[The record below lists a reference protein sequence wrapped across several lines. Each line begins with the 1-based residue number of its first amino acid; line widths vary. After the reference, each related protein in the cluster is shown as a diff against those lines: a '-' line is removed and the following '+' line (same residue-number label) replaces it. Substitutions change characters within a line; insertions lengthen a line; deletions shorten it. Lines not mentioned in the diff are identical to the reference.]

1 MALYTLATRH
11 WQLCRLCSYASGTR
25 LIWVSWIRTAYRSNA
40 LSYKL
45 SLPLQRHFASCVAY
59 RHFAVRDSVHCAPH
73 RNRASGESGS
83 APAMNRAISRLHYIF
98 NIRIEMQWQLAFSS
112 LLVVA
117 RKRGE
122 REWYF
127 NSSPD
132 VAAYDHVQF
141 AGLYLAYCVLHI
153 NDCSYVH
160 CVFCILMPAHCPTP
174 VPSGVPSWA
183 CFVVSFAMS
192 FVVRLRYS
200 CIVHRRLCWKSIQL
214 GGSSPDLGIHHW
226 NPTFNE
232 VPQYQF
238 LCCTITSKTTCG
250 GKRLIA
256 NILRLRDRHAPY
268 VVIPN
273 SFRSL
278 SIGASHISY
287 AVGICR
293 SARILQ
299 QLCCIFISWI
309 PWIPKLSSS
318 GSASV

>member
-59 RHFAVRDSVHCAPH
+59 RHFAVRVSVHCAPH

-141 AGLYLAYCVLHI
+141 AGLYLAYCTSMIALTSIVY
-153 NDCSYVH
+153 S
-160 CVFCILMPAHCPTP
+160 VFSCP
-174 VPSGVPSWA
+174 
-183 CFVVSFAMS
+183 
-192 FVVRLRYS
+192 
-200 CIVHRRLCWKSIQL
+200 
-214 GGSSPDLGIHHW
+214 
-226 NPTFNE
+226 
-232 VPQYQF
+232 
-238 LCCTITSKTTCG
+238 
-250 GKRLIA
+250 LIA
-256 NILRLRDRHAPY
+256 QRR
-268 VVIPN
+268 
-273 SFRSL
+273 FRQESRRELASL
-278 SIGASHISY
+278 
-287 AVGICR
+287 
-293 SARILQ
+293 
-299 QLCCIFISWI
+299 
-309 PWIPKLSSS
+309 
-318 GSASV
+318 